1 MSTQSTR
8 LPLSAKAAAR
18 FSVVVVFATP
28 PFWFAKAMTFA
39 FEDSVT
45 DDSELSISSYRRG
58 KRPMLHCVFVRVWK
72 IPSGER
78 ATRQATRGRHGQ
90 GRRRPDDRRGVPRP
104 GRRARGQ
111 ARDDRR
117 GGTAGTLV
125 AGVPARGRRLLGDE
139 AVGQLLRDVGRPAT
153 RPRRV
158 PQQADPR

>member
-45 DDSELSISSYRRG
+45 DDSERSISSYRRG

-78 ATRQATRGRHGQ
+78 ATRQETRGGHGQ
-90 GRRRPDDRRGVPRP
+90 GRRRPDHGRGIPRP
-104 GRRARGQ
+104 RGRAGGQ
-111 ARDDRR
+111 ARDDR
-117 GGTAGTLV
+117 GGGPAGAAL
-125 AGVPARGRRLLGDE
+125 ACLPPG
-139 AVGQLLRDVGRPAT
+139 
-153 RPRRV
+153 
-158 PQQADPR
+158 